1 MTFLCTYDGKVE
13 PGYQDG
19 HARTIERDGST
30 YYHWP
35 QPWYFDCD
43 FCGRRFPYGCVAI
56 SDPGRSCDRR
66 PSARS
71 TPGPRAVG
79 DDKLKRHRC
88 AYCEGYVDEPT
99 EAVQLE
105 LEVV

>member
-56 SDPGRSCDRR
+56 SDPCVQRVLHGRVEDPAGRRR
-66 PSARS
+66 P
-71 TPGPRAVG
+71 
-79 DDKLKRHRC
+79 
-88 AYCEGYVDEPT
+88 AYG
-99 EAVQLE
+99 VQLYDHIVE
-105 LEVV
+105 REAKLAALLGGKS